1 MGKLFRLLLLIV
13 VVPLSLMMF
22 LLYRSGFFASW
33 IEVKHAEA
41 HFSARFPV
49 APEETSKMVDAG
61 QKRTTPWHALK
72 AREGAVEYGVGWG
85 IFPPEI
91 KLVASPQVFQ
101 SMEAAV
107 ARECG
112 GQISEELAV
121 HRPLREGMLEGRYL
135 KIDAGK
141 GWAEGY
147 IFMLDAPPARV
158 WQVMV
163 SYPKDGPPPPLQ
175 KYLSGFQIVDL

>member
-1 MGKLFRLLLLIV
+1 MLLIV
-13 VVPLSLMMF
+13 VVPLGLMLF
-22 LLYRSGFFASW
+22 LLYRIGFFAPW
-33 IEVKHAEA
+33 VEVKPAEA

-49 APEETSKMVDAG
+49 APEESSKTVDAG
-61 QKRTTPWHALK
+61 QKRTTTWHSLK
-72 AREGAVEYGVGWG
+72 AKDGPVEYGIGWG

-91 KLVASPQVFQ
+91 KLAASPQVFQ

-107 ARECG
+107 AQECG
-112 GQISEELAV
+112 GKVSEERAI
-121 HRPLREGMLEGRYL
+121 HRPLRQGMLEGRYL

-147 IFMLDAPPARV
+147 IFMFTVPPARV

-163 SYPKDGPPPPLQ
+163 SYPKDGPSPPAQ